1 MTDKFDGLLLSI
13 AQECEGGVQEML
25 DIIFSF
31 LARKTDFYTGGGE
44 DSAEQLVMDKFRKN
58 GAAAIEEHKRKK
70 AKYAEEDRKRKE
82 KKEREERE
90 MSNQAQIQ
98 EVSEEEAKKIEAEE
112 KVKKMAK
119 EAVKSEAKETKAE
132 ATSNGDKKDEKEDEE
147 DEADKGKIKPNERNG
162 ADLEKYN
169 WGQTLQEIELR
180 VPLGGVYK
188 AKDLNVAIG
197 KKNLKVGVKG
207 QPFIID
213 GDFPKDV
220 KLEECTWCL
229 EDKKTLLINLEK
241 VNQMEWWS
249 KLVTT
254 DEEINTKKVQPEN
267 SKLSDLDG
275 ETRGMVEKMM
285 FDQRQKEMGK
295 PTSDEQKKQDMMQKF
310 MSAHPEMDFSK
321 CKFN

>member
-1 MTDKFDGLLLSI
+1 MSEKFDGLLLSI

-25 DIIFSF
+25 DVIFSF
-31 LARKTDFYTGGGE
+31 LARKTDFYTGGVE
-44 DSAEQLVMDKFRKN
+44 DSAEKLVMEKFRKN
-58 GAAAIEEHKRKK
+58 GASAIEEQRRKK
-70 AKYAEEDRKRKE
+70 AKHAEEDRKRKE
-82 KKEREERE
+82 KREREERE
-90 MSNQAQIQ
+90 MSNPAQIQ
-98 EVSEEEAKKIEAEE
+98 EVTEEEAMKIEAEE
-112 KVKKMAK
+112 KAKKMAK
-119 EAVKSEAKETKAE
+119 EAAKATETKPE
-132 ATSNGDKKDEKEDEE
+132 AASNGDKKDDEEE
-147 DEADKGKIKPNERNG
+147 DEADKGKLKPNDRNG

-180 VPLGGVYK
+180 VPLGGAYK
-188 AKDLNVAIG
+188 AKDLNVTIT
-197 KKNLKVGVKG
+197 KKHLKIGVKG
-207 QPFIID
+207 QPLIID
-213 GDFPKDV
+213 GDFPKEV
-220 KLEECTWCL
+220 KIDESTWCL
-229 EDKKTLLINLEK
+229 EDKKTLLFNIEK

-249 KLVTT
+249 RLVTT